1 MSFCHCICHCVCLV
15 FVNVCCHCVCI
26 ADRVVPRTITILLN
40 NPEDDNDFV
49 EMIMIMGVAVKFL
62 SRSKTSSP

>member
-1 MSFCHCICHCVCLV
+1 MSFCICHCVCKC
-15 FVNVCCHCVCI
+15 VCKCVCI
-26 ADRVVPRTITILLN
+26 ADSVVARTITILLN

-62 SRSKTSSP
+62 SRSKTSPP

>member
-1 MSFCHCICHCVCLV
+1 MSFFVIV
-15 FVNVCCHCVCI
+15 FVIVFVLCCHCVCI
-26 ADRVVPRTITILLN
+26 ADRVVARTITILLN

-49 EMIMIMGVAVKFL
+49 EMIMIMGVAMKFL

>member
-1 MSFCHCICHCVCLV
+1 MSFCICHCVCLV
-15 FVNVCCHCVCI
+15 FVNVCCHCVS
-26 ADRVVPRTITILLN
+26 VVARTITILLN